1 MDRFFGLDRA
11 AKSDKETELLMT
23 AYSSEELAVALS
35 ILDDAQILYLTKD
48 RGAGGAA
55 KIIMGFNMYGTD
67 IYVLKQ
73 QLEEAKALFESA
85 QFVEEEEETND

>member
-1 MDRFFGLDRA
+1 MERCFGLDRA

-35 ILDDAQILYLTKD
+35 ILDDAQIPYLTKD

>member
-85 QFVEEEEETND
+85 RFVEEEEETND